1 MSKLAFTLGPPIG
14 HRANLGLIV
23 LRTEETLEAE
33 ARAILTGDGIA
44 HFVSRVPC
52 QDTVTLDAL
61 AEMEAEIP
69 RAAGLLPH
77 EHPFDV
83 IAYACTSGAT
93 RIGPEN
99 VDNAIRSGAKV
110 THTTNPLSAAI
121 AAGRALKVRKIAF
134 VTPYIPE
141 VSEAMRAALEDAGF
155 EISGFGSMEEEND
168 ARVARI
174 DARSIAQAIRTVAA
188 TTPCDA
194 VFLSCTNLRAL
205 DLIAPIEAE
214 LGITVLT
221 SNQVLLWHM
230 MQLAGQTT
238 DTLPF
243 GALMQATLPPE

>member
-1 MSKLAFTLGPPIG
+1 MSKLGFTLGPPLG

-23 LRTEETLEAE
+23 LRTDETLEAE
-33 ARAILTGDGIA
+33 ARDLLIGDGIA
-44 HFVSRVPC
+44 HYVSRVPC
-52 QDTVTLDAL
+52 QDSVTLDAL

-69 RAAGLLPH
+69 RAAALLPQ

-83 IAYACTSGAT
+83 IGYACTSGAT

-99 VDNAIRSGAKV
+99 VDKAIRSGADA
-110 THTTNPLSAAI
+110 THTTNPLTAAI
-121 AAGRALKVRKIAF
+121 AAARALQMEKIAF

-141 VSEAMRAALEDAGF
+141 VSSAMRAALENAGF
-155 EISGFGSMEEEND
+155 EITGFGSMEEEND

-174 DARSIAQAIRTVAA
+174 DAQSIAQAIRTVAA
-188 TTPCDA
+188 SAPCDA

-205 DLIAPIEAE
+205 NLIAPMEAE

-230 MQLAGQTT
+230 MQLAGQPT

-243 GALMQATLPPE
+243 GALMHTRLPPE